1 MGNKMEASHWLK
13 AWSENRIG
21 FHQKNVNKRMVSHWP
36 TLELPPGTQVFVP
49 LCGKTT
55 DMLWIAEQGHP
66 VLGVELSAKAAKA
79 FYIENELEYV
89 VSECDGFEIYSSTNS
104 AFAIEIW
111 AGDFFNLT
119 QTHLAQCGAYYDRA
133 AMIAMDE
140 NLRAE
145 YSAHMG
151 GLIRPGSRA
160 LLLVISYDQ
169 DKMKGPPFSVSD
181 ENVRKLLGQAFD
193 ICELEHYS
201 GAQRLGNLSDRGL
214 ETLDER
220 VYLMKRN

>member
-1 MGNKMEASHWLK
+1 MEASHWLK

-21 FHQKNVNKRMVSHWP
+21 FHQKDVNKRMLSHWP
-36 TLELPPGTQVFVP
+36 SLELSPDTQIFVP
-49 LCGKTT
+49 LCGKST
-55 DMLWIAEQGHP
+55 DMLWIAEQGHS
-66 VLGVELSAKAAKA
+66 VLGVELSAKAAEA
-79 FYIENELEYV
+79 FFVDNELEYT
-89 VSECDGFEIYSSTNS
+89 VSEIDGFEIYASNNT
-104 AFAIEIW
+104 AGAIEIW

-119 QTHLAQCGAYYDRA
+119 PDHLAQCGAYYDRA
-133 AMIAMDE
+133 AMIAMD
-140 NLRAE
+140 NSLRAE
-145 YSAHMG
+145 YSSHMG
-151 GLIRPGSRA
+151 ALMGPGSRA

-181 ENVRKLLGQAFD
+181 ENVRELLGEAFD

-201 GAQRLGNLSDRGL
+201 GAHRLGNLADRGL